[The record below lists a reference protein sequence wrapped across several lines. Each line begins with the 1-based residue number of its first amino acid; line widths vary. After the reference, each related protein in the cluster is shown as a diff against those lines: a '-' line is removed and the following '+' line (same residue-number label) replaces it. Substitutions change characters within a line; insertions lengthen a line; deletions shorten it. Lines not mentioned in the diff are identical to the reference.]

1 MLHFDSFHV
10 PVKSFILASKRSPW
24 SIQKAQ
30 LAVWPG
36 REDRSRF
43 SECIFVSTDGVMTQP
58 KSVYRTLH
66 FHKKKAMEITKND
79 CFLILTINDLQLKW
93 NILLQLQHCELRR
106 AISTEM
112 LKLQF
117 RSRNIQNPSFQLL
130 SVGIGGFNMLLAINC
145 FELRTASEIKIQG

>member
-1 MLHFDSFHV
+1 
-10 PVKSFILASKRSPW
+10 
-24 SIQKAQ
+24 
-30 LAVWPG
+30 
-36 REDRSRF
+36 
-43 SECIFVSTDGVMTQP
+43 
-58 KSVYRTLH
+58 
-66 FHKKKAMEITKND
+66 MEITKND

-93 NILLQLQHCELRR
+93 NMLLQLQHCELRR